1 MSVPAPP
8 RAVSPLG
15 LPAAALHDRAHAEPH
30 PDSEVAV
37 RYERQRYS
45 QELGPVRRERTTT
58 LNEPRAIPSLNSIRS
73 RNALLRSSTN
83 DSTEDLRRHASDISI
98 TSAQVNVYQEGP
110 GRDEVARTERWYD
123 PVVKLWA
130 AHVSLSIDEGA
141 HRDHLALERTFLGY
155 LRTSLILVMTGVL
168 TAQLFHLQHSATPN
182 PHFGFYKVGKPLAAT
197 LICMAIVVVLVGAI
211 RFWRL
216 QRALVRGKAM
226 AGGWEVGL
234 VMVLMICLLLVT
246 FAVVVGVDIEKTYFG
261 NE

>member
-8 RAVSPLG
+8 RGLSPFG
-15 LPAAALHDRAHAEPH
+15 LPPAALHDRAHAEPH
-30 PDSEVAV
+30 PDSEAAV

-45 QELGPVRRERTTT
+45 QELGSVRHERGAT
-58 LNEPRAIPSLNSIRS
+58 LNEARATPSFNSLRS
-73 RNALLRSSTN
+73 RNALLRSPTN
-83 DSTEDLRRHASDISI
+83 DSREDLRRRTSDISRPS
-98 TSAQVNVYQEGP
+98 TQAAVYQEGH
-110 GRDEVARTERWYD
+110 GRDEVTSTERWYD
-123 PVVKLWA
+123 PVVKFWT
-130 AHVSLSIDEGA
+130 AHISLSIDEGA

-168 TAQLFHLQHSATPN
+168 TAQLFHLQHAATPN

-197 LICMAIVVVLVGAI
+197 FVCMAIVVVLVGAM

-234 VMVLMICLLLVT
+234 VMVLMGCLLVGT
-246 FAVVVGVDIEKTYFG
+246 FAVIVGVDIEKTYFG
-261 NE
+261 SE

>member
-1 MSVPAPP
+1 MLSDSIACVLRGCYHDWSYVLKLHTTTLVSRMQTGSMSVPAPP

-73 RNALLRSSTN
+73 RNALLCSSTN

-123 PVVKLWA
+123 PVVKFWT

-141 HRDHLALERTFLGY
+141 HRDHLGISPSLSTLGC
-155 LRTSLILVMTGVL
+155 
-168 TAQLFHLQHSATPN
+168 
-182 PHFGFYKVGKPLAAT
+182 FGS
-197 LICMAIVVVLVGAI
+197 
-211 RFWRL
+211 
-216 QRALVRGKAM
+216 
-226 AGGWEVGL
+226 
-234 VMVLMICLLLVT
+234 
-246 FAVVVGVDIEKTYFG
+246 
-261 NE
+261 

>member
-1 MSVPAPP
+1 MQTGSMSVPAPP

-73 RNALLRSSTN
+73 RNALLCSSTN

-141 HRDHLALERTFLGY
+141 HRDHLGISPSLSTLGC
-155 LRTSLILVMTGVL
+155 
-168 TAQLFHLQHSATPN
+168 
-182 PHFGFYKVGKPLAAT
+182 FGS
-197 LICMAIVVVLVGAI
+197 
-211 RFWRL
+211 
-216 QRALVRGKAM
+216 
-226 AGGWEVGL
+226 
-234 VMVLMICLLLVT
+234 
-246 FAVVVGVDIEKTYFG
+246 
-261 NE
+261 